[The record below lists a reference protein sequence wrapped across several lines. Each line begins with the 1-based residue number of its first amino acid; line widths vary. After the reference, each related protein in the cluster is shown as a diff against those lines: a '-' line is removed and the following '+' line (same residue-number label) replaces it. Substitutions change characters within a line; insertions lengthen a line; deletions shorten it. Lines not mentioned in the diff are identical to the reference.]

1 MVEAPYVYAVLVQ
14 VDPDRGG
21 DYVAWLDNKHIAD
34 VVGFPGI
41 LWARRVRLD
50 EPADDGWDRYFV
62 IYGFESRDVLARY
75 QESELFQSFAE
86 EIKPFEGLFRLQR
99 FFGQVDLEIG

>member
-1 MVEAPYVYAVLVQ
+1 MAEAPYVYSVLVH

-34 VVGFPGI
+34 VVGFPGV
-41 LWARRVRLD
+41 LWARRFRLD
-50 EPADDGWDRYFV
+50 EAADDGWDRYLV

>member
-1 MVEAPYVYAVLVQ
+1 MAEAPYVYSVLVH
-14 VDPDRGG
+14 VDPDRGS

-50 EPADDGWDRYFV
+50 EPADDGWDRYLV

-75 QESELFQSFAE
+75 HESELFLSFAE
-86 EIKPFEGLFRLQR
+86 ELKPFEGLFRLQR

>member
-1 MVEAPYVYAVLVQ
+1 MAEAPFVYSLLVH

-21 DYVAWLDNKHIAD
+21 DYVAWLDNKYIAD

-41 LWARRVRLD
+41 LWAHKVRLD
-50 EPADDGWDRYFV
+50 EPADDGWERYLV
-62 IYGFESRDVLARY
+62 IYGLESRQVLARY
-75 QESELFQSFAE
+75 HESELLRNFAE
-86 EIKPFEGLFRLQR
+86 ELKPFEGLFRLQR